1 MSIFHQKPETAAPK
15 SEKGNLKTSLAVVSK
30 KHSSRRGAFSAVLTA
45 LAVVAVIV
53 FNLLIAQLPDTA
65 TQYDMTNSKIYNI
78 TQISQKYLKKMKS
91 DVQIHVIADKKSVD
105 TRIVRFL
112 KKYVSLS
119 DHLSVEYINPTTYPS
134 ILSKYNCDANTI
146 VVTCKA
152 TGRQETISLSNI
164 IGYDEMSYYTSGS
177 ATETSFDAEGLLT
190 SAVDGVL
197 TTTSYNVYQT
207 TGHGETTVPTVVETQ
222 LKKAHMSLSSVN
234 LLSSNGIPK
243 NCDLLIVNSPTKD
256 LADNELTALLKY
268 LSSGGKVIYCMAGQN
283 FSLPNFEKLCAN
295 YGMDV
300 AAGMIADT
308 QRCYQNNPYWFFPTV
323 DTSVD
328 AASSLSSNSTVLC
341 CASRG
346 FTISKPTRSSI
357 TVSPFLT
364 TSKGSYAVVDNN
376 TKTQGTYVVGAVAT
390 ETVDENQTSRL
401 TVYGSNSLINSDLLD
416 SFPSIDNLSLFTASA
431 TSGFGKTSSLNIQ
444 PVSLKDPINTI
455 TTGGIWAILFIFVIP
470 AATLIF
476 GFVRWMRRRKL

>member
-1 MSIFHQKPETAAPK
+1 MSIFHQKSEAAAPK
-15 SEKGNLKTSLAVVSK
+15 SEKGSLKASLAVVSK
-30 KHSSRRGAFSAVLTA
+30 KHSSRKGAFSAVLTA

-53 FNLLIAQLPDTA
+53 FNLLIAQLPDTV
-65 TQYDMTNSKIYNI
+65 TQYDMTNSQIYNI
-78 TQISQKYLKKMKS
+78 TQTSQKYLKKMKS

-134 ILSKYNCDANTI
+134 VLSKYNCDSNTI

-152 TGRQETISLSNI
+152 TGRQETVSLSNI

-197 TTTSYNVYQT
+197 TTTSYKVYQT
-207 TGHGETTVPTVVETQ
+207 TGHGETSVPTAVETQ

-243 NCDLLIVNSPTKD
+243 DCDLMIVNSPTKD
-256 LADNELTALLKY
+256 LADDELTALLKY
-268 LSSGGKVIYCMAGQN
+268 LSSGGRVIYCMAGQN
-283 FSLPNFEKLCAN
+283 LSLPNFEKLCTD
-295 YGMDV
+295 YGMNV

-308 QRCYQNNPYWFFPTV
+308 QRCYQNNPYLFFPTA

-328 AASSLSSNSTVLC
+328 AASSLSSDSTVLC
-341 CASRG
+341 YASRG

-390 ETVDENQTSRL
+390 ETVDDNQTSRL
-401 TVYGSNSLINSDLLD
+401 TVYGSNSLISSDLLD
-416 SFPSIDNLSLFTASA
+416 SFPSIDNLSLFTTSA
-431 TSGFGKTSSLNIQ
+431 TTGFGSVSSLNIQ
-444 PVSLKDPINTI
+444 PVSLKDPTNTI